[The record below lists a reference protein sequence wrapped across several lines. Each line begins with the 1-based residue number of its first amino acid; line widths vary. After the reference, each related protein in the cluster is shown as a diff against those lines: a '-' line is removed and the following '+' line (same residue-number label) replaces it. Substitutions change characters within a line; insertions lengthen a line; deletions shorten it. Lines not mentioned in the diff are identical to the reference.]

1 VQIIQREATGHK
13 GKAVS
18 DPSAVTE
25 ASKMS
30 DLLSAASLLLTVLG
44 VVYGTWYSEI
54 VSAIAAPVPDNAPN
68 RGPVRQA
75 VRAALYGK
83 ALPQALAATV
93 LTILYLP
100 DALTIALGGL
110 NALRTAGSVAV
121 HEYNAVEAA
130 FCLVVVLTGALA
142 CYLISLVCRLKDKLQ
157 KIGAP
162 S

>member
-1 VQIIQREATGHK
+1 
-13 GKAVS
+13 
-18 DPSAVTE
+18 
-25 ASKMS
+25 MS

-54 VSAIAAPVPDNAPN
+54 VSAIGAPIPDNPPN
-68 RGPVRQA
+68 RGPVRQT

-83 ALPQALAATV
+83 ALPLALAAIV
-93 LTILYLP
+93 LTILFLP

-110 NALRTAGSVAV
+110 NALKTAGCVAF
-121 HEYNAVEAA
+121 HKYNAVEAA

-142 CYLISLVCRLKDKLQ
+142 GYLISLICRLKDKLR
-157 KIGAP
+157 KIGAA